1 MGDVRRLRKQASLT
15 RVHDE
20 RAEVAVSSL
29 LFLTVVLVTSSILS
43 TFLLSIT
50 ERTMVDGRET
60 ADSQSDVIN
69 GIISVTYIELSG
81 LNAAAGDEL
90 HVGFEFPYLVGN
102 LEDMAVRWVLMC
114 SDGAAGTLERVVYTS
129 GDFEGATSVT
139 DDGRTDAALDQFD
152 SSGIYHMFISISAG
166 TGDCDLDANFD
177 GQLVFAV
184 EKGRTFETRIQLGTN
199 PSIGDQF
206 F

>member
-1 MGDVRRLRKQASLT
+1 MRKRASSRL
-15 RVHDE
+15 VEDE
-20 RAEVAVSSL
+20 RAEFAVSSL
-29 LFLTVVLVTSSILS
+29 MFLSVVLVSTSILS

-69 GIISVTYIELSG
+69 GIISVAYIELSG

-102 LEDMAVRWVLMC
+102 LEDTAVRWVLMC
-114 SDGAAGTLERVVYTS
+114 SDGDTGTAEEVTYTS
-129 GDFEGATSVT
+129 GTFDGATSVT
-139 DDGRTDAALDQFD
+139 DDGRTAATLDRFD
-152 SSGIYHMFISISAG
+152 SSGIYHMFMTVNAA

-177 GQLVFAV
+177 GQLIIAI
-184 EKGRTFETRIQLGTN
+184 EKGRTFETRVQLGSS
-199 PSIGDQF
+199 PDIGDQLL
-206 F
+206 

>member
-1 MGDVRRLRKQASLT
+1 MRKRASSRL
-15 RVHDE
+15 VEDE
-20 RAEVAVSSL
+20 RAEFAVSSL
-29 LFLTVVLVTSSILS
+29 MFLSVVLVSTSILS
-43 TFLLSIT
+43 TFLLSIA
-50 ERTMVDGRET
+50 ERTMMDGRET
-60 ADSQSDVIN
+60 ANTQSDVVN
-69 GIISVTYIELSG
+69 GIISLNYIELSG

-90 HVGFEFPYLVGN
+90 HIGFEFPYLIGN
-102 LEDMAVRWVLMC
+102 LQDTAVRWVLMC
-114 SDGAAGTLERVVYTS
+114 SDGGTGEAERVVYSS
-129 GDFEGATSVT
+129 GNFESATSVI
-139 DDGRTDAALDQFD
+139 DDGRAVATLDRFD
-152 SSGIYHMFISISAG
+152 SSGIYHMFISISTG